1 MAGAM
6 ALSMRNERS
15 RNARLGLV
23 LSGGGARGFAHAGA
37 LRALNHI
44 GIYPDFI
51 VGVSMGAVVGAT
63 YALNDDWYR
72 ALMDMD
78 ISGFPP
84 LPDFSAPGMVNY
96 VRNLRVAQ
104 RAITGMYFGWGIA
117 QPTVDWGR
125 DVLSGLTLDKPLEA
139 GRIPVFVTATDIESG
154 ERVTLES
161 GSAIDAVYASAA
173 LAGIL
178 PPAEIDGRML
188 VDGGYC
194 DLAPVD
200 VARSAGADV
209 VIVVDAATNVVQRKP
224 GNGIQ
229 AMIRA
234 IEICQ
239 NEHTFLRVEA
249 ADMAIRPIIDPP
261 VGVLEFRHKRRC
273 AAAGARA
280 VLRSRSELLELL
292 RHGGPEIGRKTKHH
306 SPNSQTGSN
315 VTRQAD
321 DSCLCQPPG
330 PHSRV
335 AEISQQDR

>member
-1 MAGAM
+1 MAEAKVSAM
-6 ALSMRNERS
+6 QNKPPRNV
-15 RNARLGLV
+15 RLGLV

-104 RAITGMYFGWGIA
+104 KAITGMYFGWGIG

-125 DVLSGLTLDKPLEA
+125 AVLSGLTLDKPLEA
-139 GRIPVFVTATDIESG
+139 GRIPVFATATDIESG
-154 ERVTLES
+154 ERVAFGS
-161 GSAIDAVYASAA
+161 GPATDAVYASAA

-178 PPAEIDGRML
+178 PPAEINGRIL

-200 VARSAGADV
+200 VVRSAGADV
-209 VIVVDAATNVVQRKP
+209 VIVVDAATNFVQRRP
-224 GNGIQ
+224 ANGVQ

-239 NEHTFLRVEA
+239 NEHTQLRVKA
-249 ADMAIRPIIDPP
+249 ADMVIRPVIDPP

-280 VLRSRSELLELL
+280 VLKSRSELLALV
-292 RHGGPEIGRKTKHH
+292 RHGAPEHGRTPKHG
-306 SPNSQTGSN
+306 SPNSQTESN
-315 VTRQAD
+315 VTRSAG
-321 DSCLCQPPG
+321 DSRLCQPRG
-330 PHSRV
+330 PHSRAV
-335 AEISQQDR
+335 EISPQDS